1 MSPEQARG
9 EEVEALTD
17 LYALGILL

>member
-9 EEVEALTD
+9 DEVEALTD